1 MEMLSGELILAALA
15 IEGLLFLA
23 GPAALTVKLPAMM
36 QVVTQVRLIIC
47 LSGPHLSTFWIGTL
61 ERLAALLAGVLFGLS
76 GGP

>member
-1 MEMLSGELILAALA
+1 MLLGELFLAALA

-23 GPAALTVKLPAMM
+23 SPAALTVKLPAMM
-36 QVVTQVRLIIC
+36 QVVVQVLAVIC

>member
-1 MEMLSGELILAALA
+1 MLSGKLILAALA
-15 IEGLLFLA
+15 IIGLLCIA

-76 GGP
+76 GGA